1 MSTRSKLLQM
11 TEGLELPPAVQTPS
25 LGRATTAPA
34 MPGLSTGMQLPPA
47 APGLSPR
54 TGPGQM
60 LEVRTKIL
68 GLESELAKANE
79 KVQELEAVPQ
89 TRKLDPALVIPTGW
103 ANRHA
108 DAFKSA
114 DFERL
119 KADIQLS
126 GGNVQAISVR
136 PLAGEAGKFE
146 IVFGHRRHRACL
158 ELGLHVLATVE
169 TSAISDLELFA
180 AMDRENRERADL
192 SPYEQGTMYRRA
204 LDAGMFPSNRRMA
217 EALGVSHT
225 WVANVLSVADLPAPV
240 LECFRTPL
248 EVQHRHAKAIS
259 EALERDRK
267 AVLRRAEKLRQS
279 TTKLAPGA
287 VVAALSSSEPP
298 VTKSA
303 PQPVKVG
310 SKQVGTWSR
319 DSTGRVNIQ
328 LSADVVPDEKLERIL
343 AAISEA
349 LESDS

>member
-11 TEGLELPPAVQTPS
+11 TEGLELPPAVQAASPP
-25 LGRATTAPA
+25 RATTTPA
-34 MPGLSTGMQLPPA
+34 MPGIGSGMPLPPA

-68 GLESELAKANE
+68 GLENELAKANE
-79 KVQELEAVPQ
+79 RVQGLEAVPQ
-89 TRKLDPALVIPTGW
+89 TKKLDPALVIPTGW

-108 DAFKSA
+108 DAFKNA
-114 DFERL
+114 EFERL

-136 PLAGEAGKFE
+136 PLAAELGKFE

-158 ELGLHVLATVE
+158 ELGLPVLATVE
-169 TSAISDLELFA
+169 TAPISDLELFA

-192 SPYEQGTMYRRA
+192 SPFEQGTMYRRA
-204 LDAGMFPSNRRMA
+204 LDAGLYPSNRRMA

-225 WVANVLSVADLPAPV
+225 WVANVLAVADLPAPV

-248 EVQHRHAKAIS
+248 EVQHRHAKALS

-267 AVLRRAEKLRQS
+267 TVLRRVEKLRQA
-279 TTKLAPGA
+279 TAKLAPGA
-287 VVAALSSSEPP
+287 VVSTLLSGEVP

-303 PQPVKVG
+303 PQPLKVG
-310 SKQVGTWSR
+310 NKLVGSWSR
-319 DSTGRVNIQ
+319 DPVGRVTIQ
-328 LSADVVPDEKLERIL
+328 LSAAAVPDEKLERIL
-343 AAISEA
+343 ASISQA

>member
-11 TEGLELPPAVQTPS
+11 TEGLELPPAVQVPS
-25 LGRATTAPA
+25 PARATTVPA
-34 MPGLSTGMQLPPA
+34 MPGMSTGMPLPPA

-89 TRKLDPALVIPTGW
+89 TRRLDPALVIPTGW

-114 DFERL
+114 EFERL

-136 PLAGEAGKFE
+136 PLAGEVGKFE

-169 TSAISDLELFA
+169 TSPISDLELFA

-192 SPYEQGTMYRRA
+192 SPFEQGAMYRRA
-204 LDAGMFPSNRRMA
+204 LDAGLYPSNRRLA

-240 LECFRTPL
+240 LDCFRTPL

-259 EALERDRK
+259 EALEQDRK
-267 AVLRRAEKLRQS
+267 AVLRRAEKLRHATS
-279 TTKLAPGA
+279 KLGPGA
-287 VVAALSSSEPP
+287 VVEALVSSESPA
-298 VTKSA
+298 TKAA

-310 SKQVGTWSR
+310 DIRVGSWFR
-319 DSTGRVNIQ
+319 DAAGRLNIQ
-328 LSADVVPDEKLERIL
+328 LNAEAVPDAKLERIL
-343 AAISEA
+343 TSISQA